1 MQVQRSDLSPRAGR
15 ETLHRIT
22 GAVLSL
28 TEQGRD
34 LRVLPARAHS
44 VVCGFVR
51 VAFLSRLS
59 LDQRAYE
66 RPDDN
71 IDRGTSNP
79 GRSSDPGPLLGT
91 DTEAGIYLW
100 GSRGIPLAGWP
111 QRPATTPRGRRLLS
125 SGACRDVASLAHEAK
140 GETDAGAASEGGRR
154 PAQRCTN
161 RNYLGRRGVS
171 GGRTGDC
178 RIDVRGRRW
187 AFSWLCAT
195 DRGRA
200 RPCSESLCDR
210 PCGAESEGHGRD
222 RRGGLRCRLACRRV
236 QR

>member
-79 GRSSDPGPLLGT
+79 GRSSDPGSLLGT

-161 RNYLGRRGVS
+161 QG
-171 GGRTGDC
+171 
-178 RIDVRGRRW
+178 
-187 AFSWLCAT
+187 AT
-195 DRGRA
+195 SVTAKRSKD
-200 RPCSESLCDR
+200 
-210 PCGAESEGHGRD
+210 AEK
-222 RRGGLRCRLACRRV
+222 
-236 QR
+236 